1 VREALA
7 ELDAPLDGGAATGLG
22 AAAWQWHAL
31 QCACALRR
39 LLAPPAP
46 AAGRAARRAPAPR
59 ARRARPPPPR
69 RGPPPPPGWAA
80 ALERAEL
87 ALLQR
92 HLLAELRRAPAR
104 GAPAVL
110 PYAYIPGRVCSA
122 GRAGGACI
130 SRAFGECLARR
141 GLKQRAQRDG
151 WRPLVRERGGRRC
164 SAAARLG

>member
-1 VREALA
+1 MREALA

-46 AAGRAARRAPAPR
+46 PPARRGGCAPPARAA
-59 ARRARPPPPR
+59 
-69 RGPPPPPGWAA
+69 PPPPGWAA

>member
-39 LLAPPAP
+39 LLAPPA
-46 AAGRAARRAPAPR
+46 
-59 ARRARPPPPR
+59 
-69 RGPPPPPGWAA
+69 PPPPGWAA

>member
-39 LLAPPAP
+39 LLAPPA
-46 AAGRAARRAPAPR
+46 
-59 ARRARPPPPR
+59 
-69 RGPPPPPGWAA
+69 PPGWAA

>member
-46 AAGRAARRAPAPR
+46 PPGGAGGLAAAEPARGA
-59 ARRARPPPPR
+59 
-69 RGPPPPPGWAA
+69 PPPPGWAA

>member
-1 VREALA
+1 MREALA

-46 AAGRAARRAPAPR
+46 PPARRGCFAPPAPA
-59 ARRARPPPPR
+59 A
-69 RGPPPPPGWAA
+69 PPPPGWAA

>member
-46 AAGRAARRAPAPR
+46 PPARRGGCAPPAPA
-59 ARRARPPPPR
+59 A
-69 RGPPPPPGWAA
+69 PPPPGWAA

>member
-46 AAGRAARRAPAPR
+46 PPARRGGCAPPARAA
-59 ARRARPPPPR
+59 
-69 RGPPPPPGWAA
+69 PPPPGWAA

>member
-39 LLAPPAP
+39 LLAP
-46 AAGRAARRAPAPR
+46 AA
-59 ARRARPPPPR
+59 
-69 RGPPPPPGWAA
+69 PPPPGWAA

>member
-1 VREALA
+1 MREALA

-46 AAGRAARRAPAPR
+46 PPARRGGCAPPAPA
-59 ARRARPPPPR
+59 A
-69 RGPPPPPGWAA
+69 PPPPGWAA

>member
-46 AAGRAARRAPAPR
+46 PPARRGCFAPPAPA
-59 ARRARPPPPR
+59 A
-69 RGPPPPPGWAA
+69 PPPPGWAA